1 MEFKGFGGNKLK
13 DFKQIIAKQISKTID
28 INEEELESYIETP
41 KDSKNGDYAFPC
53 FRLAKELRKA
63 PPAIANEIKEK
74 IEAVEEIEKI
84 EVAGGYLNFF
94 INKSILTEEVLE
106 EISKINNIEMYI
118 LSLSKTK
125 KITEKKKI
133 WLKKY
138 VPFIKEENWIILTK
152 EIGEYSNENRNEIK
166 GKNIELRQKD
176 YDKSI
181 MLDDEQVVLREAKK
195 ILNDKIEVFHISS
208 ALI

>member
-1 MEFKGFGGNKLK
+1 M
-13 DFKQIIAKQISKTID
+13 SK
-28 INEEELESYIETP
+28 
-41 KDSKNGDYAFPC
+41 FV
-53 FRLAKELRKA
+53 
-63 PPAIANEIKEK
+63 NEIKEICK
-74 IEAVEEIEKI
+74 KNKKVDMYIDMDGTIAEYHLYNPEEISRKME
-84 EVAGGYLNFF
+84 EEYLKNEPLKNV
-94 INKSILTEEVLE
+94 IDVLE

-208 ALI
+208 SLI

>member
-1 MEFKGFGGNKLK
+1 M
-13 DFKQIIAKQISKTID
+13 SK
-28 INEEELESYIETP
+28 
-41 KDSKNGDYAFPC
+41 FV
-53 FRLAKELRKA
+53 
-63 PPAIANEIKEK
+63 NEIKEICEK
-74 IEAVEEIEKI
+74 NKKVDMYIDMDGTIAEYHLYNPEEISRKME
-84 EVAGGYLNFF
+84 EEYLKNETLKNV
-94 INKSILTEEVLE
+94 IDVLE

>member
-1 MEFKGFGGNKLK
+1 MYIDMDGT
-13 DFKQIIAKQISKTID
+13 IAEYHLYNPEEISRKM
-28 INEEELESYIETP
+28 EEEYL
-41 KDSKNGDYAFPC
+41 KNEPLKNVID
-53 FRLAKELRKA
+53 
-63 PPAIANEIKEK
+63 
-74 IEAVEEIEKI
+74 
-84 EVAGGYLNFF
+84 
-94 INKSILTEEVLE
+94 VLE

-118 LSLSKTK
+118 LSKTK

>member
-1 MEFKGFGGNKLK
+1 M
-13 DFKQIIAKQISKTID
+13 SK
-28 INEEELESYIETP
+28 
-41 KDSKNGDYAFPC
+41 FV
-53 FRLAKELRKA
+53 
-63 PPAIANEIKEK
+63 NEIKEICK
-74 IEAVEEIEKI
+74 KNKKVDMYIDMDGTIAEYHLYNPEEISRKME
-84 EVAGGYLNFF
+84 EEYLKNEPLKNV
-94 INKSILTEEVLE
+94 IDVLE

-152 EIGEYSNENRNEIK
+152 EIGEYSKENRNEIK

>member
-1 MEFKGFGGNKLK
+1 M
-13 DFKQIIAKQISKTID
+13 SK
-28 INEEELESYIETP
+28 
-41 KDSKNGDYAFPC
+41 FV
-53 FRLAKELRKA
+53 
-63 PPAIANEIKEK
+63 NEIKEICK
-74 IEAVEEIEKI
+74 KNKKVDMYIDMDGTIAEYHLYNPEEISRKME
-84 EVAGGYLNFF
+84 EEYLKNEPLKNV
-94 INKSILTEEVLE
+94 IDVLE

-181 MLDDEQVVLREAKK
+181 MLDDEQVLLREAKK

>member
-1 MEFKGFGGNKLK
+1 M
-13 DFKQIIAKQISKTID
+13 SK
-28 INEEELESYIETP
+28 
-41 KDSKNGDYAFPC
+41 FV
-53 FRLAKELRKA
+53 
-63 PPAIANEIKEK
+63 NEIKEICK
-74 IEAVEEIEKI
+74 KNKKVDMYIDMDGTIAEYHLYNPEEISRKME
-84 EVAGGYLNFF
+84 EEYLKNEPLKNV
-94 INKSILTEEVLE
+94 IDVLE

-181 MLDDEQVVLREAKK
+181 MLDDEQVVLREAKQ

>member
-1 MEFKGFGGNKLK
+1 MYIDMDGT
-13 DFKQIIAKQISKTID
+13 IAEYHLYNPEEISRKM
-28 INEEELESYIETP
+28 EEEYL
-41 KDSKNGDYAFPC
+41 KNEPLKNVID
-53 FRLAKELRKA
+53 
-63 PPAIANEIKEK
+63 
-74 IEAVEEIEKI
+74 
-84 EVAGGYLNFF
+84 
-94 INKSILTEEVLE
+94 VLE
-106 EISKINNIEMYI
+106 EISKINNKEMYI

>member
-1 MEFKGFGGNKLK
+1 M
-13 DFKQIIAKQISKTID
+13 SK
-28 INEEELESYIETP
+28 
-41 KDSKNGDYAFPC
+41 FV
-53 FRLAKELRKA
+53 
-63 PPAIANEIKEK
+63 NEIKEICK
-74 IEAVEEIEKI
+74 KNKKVDMYIDMDGTIAEYHLYNPEEISRKME
-84 EVAGGYLNFF
+84 EEYLKNEPLKNV
-94 INKSILTEEVLE
+94 IDVLE

-166 GKNIELRQKD
+166 GKSIEMRQRNCD
-176 YDKSI
+176 ISI

>member
-1 MEFKGFGGNKLK
+1 M
-13 DFKQIIAKQISKTID
+13 SK
-28 INEEELESYIETP
+28 
-41 KDSKNGDYAFPC
+41 FV
-53 FRLAKELRKA
+53 
-63 PPAIANEIKEK
+63 NEIKEICK
-74 IEAVEEIEKI
+74 KNKKVDMYIDMDGTIAEYHLYNPEEISRKME
-84 EVAGGYLNFF
+84 EEYLKNEPLKNV
-94 INKSILTEEVLE
+94 IDVLE

-138 VPFIKEENWIILTK
+138 VPVIKEENWIILTK

>member
-1 MEFKGFGGNKLK
+1 M
-13 DFKQIIAKQISKTID
+13 SK
-28 INEEELESYIETP
+28 
-41 KDSKNGDYAFPC
+41 FV
-53 FRLAKELRKA
+53 
-63 PPAIANEIKEK
+63 NEIKEICK
-74 IEAVEEIEKI
+74 KNKKVDMYIDMDGTIAEYHLYNPEEISRKME
-84 EVAGGYLNFF
+84 EEYLKNEPLKNV
-94 INKSILTEEVLE
+94 IDVLE

-152 EIGEYSNENRNEIK
+152 EIGEIK

>member
-1 MEFKGFGGNKLK
+1 M
-13 DFKQIIAKQISKTID
+13 SK
-28 INEEELESYIETP
+28 
-41 KDSKNGDYAFPC
+41 FV
-53 FRLAKELRKA
+53 
-63 PPAIANEIKEK
+63 NEIKEICK
-74 IEAVEEIEKI
+74 KNKKVDMYIDMDGTIAEYHLYNPEEISRKME
-84 EVAGGYLNFF
+84 EEYLKNEPLKNV
-94 INKSILTEEVLE
+94 IDVLE
-106 EISKINNIEMYI
+106 EISKINNIEKYI

>member
-1 MEFKGFGGNKLK
+1 M
-13 DFKQIIAKQISKTID
+13 SK
-28 INEEELESYIETP
+28 
-41 KDSKNGDYAFPC
+41 FV
-53 FRLAKELRKA
+53 
-63 PPAIANEIKEK
+63 NEIKEICK
-74 IEAVEEIEKI
+74 KNKKVDMYIDMDGTIAEYHLYNPEEISRKME
-84 EVAGGYLNFF
+84 EEYLKNEPLKNV
-94 INKSILTEEVLE
+94 IDVLE

-152 EIGEYSNENRNEIK
+152 EIGEYSNENRNEIT
-166 GKNIELRQKD
+166 GKNIELIQKD

>member
-1 MEFKGFGGNKLK
+1 M
-13 DFKQIIAKQISKTID
+13 SK
-28 INEEELESYIETP
+28 
-41 KDSKNGDYAFPC
+41 FV
-53 FRLAKELRKA
+53 
-63 PPAIANEIKEK
+63 NEIKEICK
-74 IEAVEEIEKI
+74 KNKKVDMYIDMDGTIAEYHLYNPEEISRKME
-84 EVAGGYLNFF
+84 EEYLKNEPLKNV
-94 INKSILTEEVLE
+94 IDVLE

-133 WLKKY
+133 GLKKY

>member
-1 MEFKGFGGNKLK
+1 M
-13 DFKQIIAKQISKTID
+13 SK
-28 INEEELESYIETP
+28 
-41 KDSKNGDYAFPC
+41 FV
-53 FRLAKELRKA
+53 
-63 PPAIANEIKEK
+63 NEIKEICK
-74 IEAVEEIEKI
+74 KNKKVDMYIDMDGTIAEYHLYNPEEISRKME
-84 EVAGGYLNFF
+84 EEYLKNEPLKNV
-94 INKSILTEEVLE
+94 IDVLE

-195 ILNDKIEVFHISS
+195 ILNDIICM
-208 ALI
+208 

>member
-1 MEFKGFGGNKLK
+1 M
-13 DFKQIIAKQISKTID
+13 SK
-28 INEEELESYIETP
+28 
-41 KDSKNGDYAFPC
+41 FV
-53 FRLAKELRKA
+53 
-63 PPAIANEIKEK
+63 NEIKEICK
-74 IEAVEEIEKI
+74 KNKKVDMYIDMDGTIAEYHLYNPEEISRKME
-84 EVAGGYLNFF
+84 EEYLKNEPLKNV
-94 INKSILTEEVLE
+94 IDVLE

-181 MLDDEQVVLREAKK
+181 MLDDEQVVFREAKK

>member
-1 MEFKGFGGNKLK
+1 MKLK
-13 DFKQIIAKQISKTID
+13 LKK
-28 INEEELESYIETP
+28 P
-41 KDSKNGDYAFPC
+41 
-53 FRLAKELRKA
+53 
-63 PPAIANEIKEK
+63 KEK
-74 IEAVEEIEKI
+74 PITL
-84 EVAGGYLNFF
+84 EV
-94 INKSILTEEVLE
+94 ILQNERLKNVIDVLE

>member
-1 MEFKGFGGNKLK
+1 M
-13 DFKQIIAKQISKTID
+13 SK
-28 INEEELESYIETP
+28 
-41 KDSKNGDYAFPC
+41 FV
-53 FRLAKELRKA
+53 
-63 PPAIANEIKEK
+63 NEIKEICK
-74 IEAVEEIEKI
+74 KNKKVDMYIDMDGTIAEYHLYNPEEISRKME
-84 EVAGGYLNFF
+84 EEYLKNEPLKNV
-94 INKSILTEEVLE
+94 IDVLE

-118 LSLSKTK
+118 LSLLKTK

>member
-1 MEFKGFGGNKLK
+1 M
-13 DFKQIIAKQISKTID
+13 SK
-28 INEEELESYIETP
+28 
-41 KDSKNGDYAFPC
+41 FV
-53 FRLAKELRKA
+53 
-63 PPAIANEIKEK
+63 NEIKEISK
-74 IEAVEEIEKI
+74 KNKKVDMYIDMDGTIAEYHLYNPEEISRKME
-84 EVAGGYLNFF
+84 EEYLKNEPLKNV
-94 INKSILTEEVLE
+94 IDVLE

-138 VPFIKEENWIILTK
+138 VPFIKDENWIILTK

>member
-1 MEFKGFGGNKLK
+1 M
-13 DFKQIIAKQISKTID
+13 SK
-28 INEEELESYIETP
+28 
-41 KDSKNGDYAFPC
+41 FV
-53 FRLAKELRKA
+53 
-63 PPAIANEIKEK
+63 NEIKEICK
-74 IEAVEEIEKI
+74 KNKKVDMYIDMDGTIAEYHLYNPEEISRKME
-84 EVAGGYLNFF
+84 EEYLKNEPLKNV
-94 INKSILTEEVLE
+94 IDVLE
-106 EISKINNIEMYI
+106 KISKINNIEMYI

-181 MLDDEQVVLREAKK
+181 MLYDEQVVLREAKK

>member
-1 MEFKGFGGNKLK
+1 M
-13 DFKQIIAKQISKTID
+13 SK
-28 INEEELESYIETP
+28 
-41 KDSKNGDYAFPC
+41 FV
-53 FRLAKELRKA
+53 
-63 PPAIANEIKEK
+63 NEIKEICK
-74 IEAVEEIEKI
+74 KNKKVDMYIDMDGTIAEYHLYNPEEISRKME
-84 EVAGGYLNFF
+84 EEYLKNEPLKNV
-94 INKSILTEEVLE
+94 IDVLE

-118 LSLSKTK
+118 LLLSKTK